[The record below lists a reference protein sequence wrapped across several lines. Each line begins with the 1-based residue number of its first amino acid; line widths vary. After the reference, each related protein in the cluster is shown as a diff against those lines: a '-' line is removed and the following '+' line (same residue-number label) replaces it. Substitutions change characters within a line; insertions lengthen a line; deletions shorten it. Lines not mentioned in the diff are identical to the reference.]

1 MYAASHASVYNKK
14 NDVWRKKPL
23 TLKDRAKQLKTDIPA
38 VFLALK
44 RKETPWGAKVLAALT
59 VGYALSP
66 IDLIPDFIP
75 VLGYLDDLIILPA
88 MVALTVRLI
97 PAAVMKECRAQAVEM
112 WQNGKPKRWYY
123 AVPIV
128 LVWLL
133 VVFLIVRAVVK
144 PRA

>member
-1 MYAASHASVYNKK
+1 MS
-14 NDVWRKKPL
+14 
-23 TLKDRAKQLKTDIPA
+23 LKDRAKQLKTDIPA

-66 IDLIPDFIP
+66 IDLIPDFVP

-97 PAAVMKECRAQAVEM
+97 PAEVMAACRAEAEGM
-112 WQNGKPKRWYY
+112 WKNGKPKRWYY
-123 AVPIV
+123 ALPIV
-128 LVWLL
+128 AVWLL
-133 VVFLIVRAVVK
+133 IVFLIVRAVIK
-144 PRA
+144 AQA

>member
-1 MYAASHASVYNKK
+1 MS
-14 NDVWRKKPL
+14 
-23 TLKDRAKQLKTDIPA
+23 LKDRAKQLKTDIPA

-44 RKETPWGAKVLAALT
+44 RRETPWIAKLLAGLT

-97 PAAVMKECRAQAVEM
+97 PAEVMADCRAQAEGM

-123 AVPIV
+123 AIPIIA
-128 LVWLL
+128 VWLL

-144 PRA
+144 PR